1 MSTLYTSWKKV
12 FLIII
17 FFLFA
22 IPMFYFIDGA
32 FSFGGFGFMYH
43 YLLGAGIIVLAF
55 LVFLIKPDVHCTACL
70 LEDSFALALVYIL
83 MVLWSFIIWSIQFE
97 GMDIIV
103 KGIFENIYVILAI
116 VTAAACRYLFRE
128 KSVLYC
134 CYAMS
139 IANTMIIIPVFMENP
154 SQFITELINLVVT
167 FGDDTGPLMKSI
179 EIHDLTFA
187 FGLIFLYALIRK
199 GLPGRVRILVLSGIF
214 SVTGLKRI
222 AAAGIVLG
230 YAAYEILLRIKKYKK
245 YVYLLCGAVVAASFL
260 YLCAVHYGL
269 YDYLELKGL
278 NTKGR
283 NLIYGHINTLF
294 YIGPG
299 FLGNGLGFS
308 SKSWNL
314 PFYSKL
320 FQDAYHN
327 EFLKM
332 YVEMGFWGYFV
343 WIFLHLPFRIWYFI
357 QKRGQACGLMYLA
370 TAIYCY
376 ITYATDNTYYYY
388 YLNFAVF
395 LIIFGAEEGYSLEN
409 HKKNKKKGKRHA
421 YKKRTPDTAGHPGS

>member
-1 MSTLYTSWKKV
+1 MTKSTFSWKKLLTLAV
-12 FLIII
+12 F
-17 FFLFA
+17 FA
-22 IPMFYFIDGA
+22 LSIPMFYFIDGA
-32 FSFGGFGFMYH
+32 VSFGGFGFMYH
-43 YLLGAGIIVLAF
+43 YLLGAVIVLLAF
-55 LVFLIKPDVHCTACL
+55 TVFLLKPDLTYAINL
-70 LEDSFALALVYIL
+70 LEDSSTLALVYIL
-83 MVLWSFIIWSIQFE
+83 MVLWSFIIWSVQFE
-97 GMDIIV
+97 GQETII
-103 KGIFENIYVILAI
+103 KGIFENIYVLLA
-116 VTAAACRYLFRE
+116 VMVAASCRYLFRE

-139 IANTMIIIPVFMENP
+139 IANMMIIIPVFLENP
-154 SQFITELINLVVT
+154 SDFISELINLVMT

-187 FGLIFLYALIRK
+187 FGLIFLYALIRR
-199 GLPGRVRILVLSGIF
+199 GLTGRIRILILSGIF
-214 SVTGLKRI
+214 SITGLKRI
-222 AAAGIVLG
+222 AVAGIVLG
-230 YAAYEILLRIKKYKK
+230 YVIYEILLHVKKYKK
-245 YVYLLCGAVVAASFL
+245 YVYLLCGAIIAATFL

-269 YDYLELKGL
+269 YDYLEQIGL

-332 YVEMGFWGYFV
+332 YVEMGFWGYFA
-343 WIFLHLPFRIWYFI
+343 WIFFHLPFRIWYFI
-357 QKRGQACGLMYLA
+357 RQRGQSCGLMYLA

-395 LIIFGAEEGYSLEN
+395 LIVFGAEEGYCIAS
-409 HKKNKKKGKRHA
+409 HKKNKKKIRRYVH
-421 YKKRTPDTAGHPGS
+421 